1 MNYKT
6 FSIRWWFALSL
17 LVAQANYSV
26 FAQTKRVKLGETFTL
41 HSGETA
47 EAEVGKLTIRASVGR
62 TISES
67 GEVVFVKLRVR
78 LNKSERLIT
87 ISERKNR
94 TATVGNFII
103 KLVAAES
110 FGKTYCRLK
119 ISRKK

>member
-1 MNYKT
+1 MCKT
-6 FSIRWWFALSL
+6 FSIRWWLVLSL
-17 LVAQANYSV
+17 LVSQANYPV

-41 HSGETA
+41 RSGETA
-47 EAEVGKLTIRASVGR
+47 ETEDAKLTIRASVGR

-67 GEVVFVKLRVR
+67 GEVVFVKLQVR
-78 LNKSERLIT
+78 LNKSKRLIT

-103 KLVAAES
+103 KLVAADS
-110 FGKTYCRLK
+110 FGETNCQLK